1 MTLSAE
7 PQAGESSLATTV
19 GRVAGVIGH
28 PHYPTGDRAALKRW
42 SPDQPMPLAFYRLW
56 LRHVG
61 DALPSEAQAPAWMA
75 LAWGLATLGAASHR
89 KERPL
94 GRALAESGFAEAR
107 LERLF
112 GAPDELR
119 VELFMSM
126 VRFLA
131 AKNESFD
138 WLDAATF
145 LLTTDAQAR
154 ERVCRRIAQAFYRH
168 QPRDNAKE

>member
-1 MTLSAE
+1 MMISAE
-7 PQAGESSLATTV
+7 PKTNESSLAATV
-19 GRVAGVIGH
+19 GRLAGVIGH

-42 SPDQPMPLAFYRLW
+42 APGQPLPLAFYRLW
-56 LRHVG
+56 LRHIE
-61 DALPSEAQAPAWMA
+61 DDLPTETQAPAWMA
-75 LAWGLATLGAASHR
+75 LAWGMATLGAASLR
-89 KERPL
+89 MERPL

-107 LERLF
+107 LERLL
-112 GAPDELR
+112 GAPDDLR
-119 VELFMSM
+119 VELFMSA

-131 AKNESFD
+131 AKNESFN

-154 ERVCRRIAQAFYRH
+154 ERVCRRIALAFYRH

>member
-7 PQAGESSLATTV
+7 LQAGDSQLAATV
-19 GRVAGVIGH
+19 DRLVGVICH

-56 LRHVG
+56 LHHVG
-61 DALPSEAQAPAWMA
+61 DALPAEAQAPAWMA
-75 LAWGLATLGAASHR
+75 LAWGLAALGASSHR

-107 LERLF
+107 LERLL
-112 GAPDELR
+112 GAPDDLR

-126 VRFLA
+126 ARFLA

-138 WLDAATF
+138 WRNAATF
-145 LLTTDAQAR
+145 LLTADAQKR
-154 ERVCRRIAQAFYRH
+154 ESERRRIAQAFYSH

>member
-7 PQAGESSLATTV
+7 PQAGESSLAATV
-19 GRVAGVIGH
+19 GRLAGVIGH
-28 PHYPTGDRAALKRW
+28 PHYPAGDRAALKRW

-56 LRHVG
+56 LRHMS

-75 LAWGLATLGAASHR
+75 LAWGLASLGTASHR
-89 KERPL
+89 KDRQL
-94 GRALAESGFAEAR
+94 GRALAESSFAEVR
-107 LERLF
+107 LERLL

-119 VELFMSM
+119 LELFISM

-154 ERVCRRIAQAFYRH
+154 ERVCRRIAQAFYRY
-168 QPRDNAKE
+168 QLRDHAKE